1 MSSEGTSQRK
11 RISPKE
17 DLKEQEEEI
26 LKQMQQAQAQAVTEE
41 QKKFLDA
48 LNNLIFNVQELAYTA
63 ALVPETVINQH
74 EELKDL
80 MNSVRDVIRSAY
92 NFHKLVKAGV
102 AKQ

>member
-1 MSSEGTSQRK
+1 MSSEENTSKARRTK
-11 RISPKE
+11 KE
-17 DLKEQEEEI
+17 LEEEM
-26 LKQMQQAQAQAVTEE
+26 LSQMQQNAAQAVTEE

-48 LNNLIFNVQELAYTA
+48 LNSLIFNVQGLAYTA

-92 NFHKLVKAGV
+92 SFHKLVKQGAT
-102 AKQ
+102 K

>member
-1 MSSEGTSQRK
+1 MSSEEVSSKTRK
-11 RISPKE
+11 SKKE
-17 DLKEQEEEI
+17 VEDEM
-26 LKQMQQAQAQAVTEE
+26 LKQMQQNVQQAVTEE

-92 NFHKLVKAGV
+92 NFHKLVKQGV
-102 AKQ
+102 TKQ